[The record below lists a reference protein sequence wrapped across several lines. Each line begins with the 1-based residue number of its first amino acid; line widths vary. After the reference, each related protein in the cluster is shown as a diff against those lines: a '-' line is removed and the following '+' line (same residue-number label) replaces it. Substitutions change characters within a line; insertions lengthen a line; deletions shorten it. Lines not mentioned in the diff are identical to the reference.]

1 MADASLDEWFETH
14 VLPHEGMLMRYLR
27 RARVNP
33 ADLVDLRQ
41 DIYVR
46 VYESAIKSLPASPK
60 AFLMSTARH
69 LLIDR
74 VRHERVVSID
84 YRPSLG
90 SSLSQ
95 DLRSGSAQDFDPS
108 NVLVD
113 EKSPELQ
120 LGARQELRRL
130 SDALD
135 RLSQDCRAVVW
146 LRRVE

>member
-1 MADASLDEWFETH
+1 MSDRSLDDWFETH
-14 VLPHEGMLMRYLR
+14 VLPHEGILMRYLK
-27 RARVNP
+27 RARVNT

-46 VYESAIKSLPASPK
+46 IYESGTKSLPGAPK

-69 LLIDR
+69 LVVDR

-84 YRPSLG
+84 YRPSPG
-90 SSLSQ
+90 Q
-95 DLRSGSAQDFDPS
+95 DLRSGPVQDFDAS

-113 EKSPELQ
+113 EQSPELR

-130 SDALD
+130 SDA
-135 RLSQDCRAVVW
+135 
-146 LRRVE
+146 